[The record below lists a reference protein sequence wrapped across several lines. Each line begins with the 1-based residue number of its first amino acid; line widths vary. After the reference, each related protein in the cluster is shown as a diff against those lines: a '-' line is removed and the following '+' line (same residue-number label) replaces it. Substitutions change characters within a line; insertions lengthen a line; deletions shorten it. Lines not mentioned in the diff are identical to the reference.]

1 MRAARVK
8 SSTRYPD
15 TEKGAHGAPYKRED
29 RMEPIQLNSETSH
42 ANGTVMIVD
51 DTPGNLALLSDTL
64 SEAGYRVLV
73 ATDGLAALEQINYLK
88 PDIILMDVIM
98 PGIDGFETCRRL
110 KADPFTADIPLLF
123 MTGLSELDNLLRG
136 FGEGGLDYIVKPI
149 RPPEVL
155 ARIEVHLGLARDKQR
170 AEQALS
176 QGPFTA
182 LAIDGG
188 GYITWLT
195 PAAKKL
201 LADALPHDA
210 VIGIGEHLPE
220 PILAWAKQHI
230 DSAVKNKEAPDDYRT
245 NAGFSIRMTRCR
257 SLNDNLNDHF
267 GGEFLLLLKK
277 DSGEWNLESLKVS
290 LGLTFRE
297 AEILMWISRG
307 KTNKEVG
314 LILDS
319 SHRTVNKHLEHIF
332 EKLGVATRA
341 AAVAMVL
348 QRTDS
353 TIR

>member
-1 MRAARVK
+1 MATIQTT
-8 SSTRYPD
+8 SD
-15 TEKGAHGAPYKRED
+15 TP
-29 RMEPIQLNSETSH
+29 H

-73 ATDGLAALEQINYLK
+73 ATDGLAALEQIAYLK

-110 KADPFTADIPLLF
+110 KADPLTTDIPVLF

-155 ARIEVHLGLARDKQR
+155 ARIEVHLSLARAKQR
-170 AEQALS
+170 AEQALNHS
-176 QGPFTA
+176 PFAA
-182 LAIDGG
+182 LAIDASGR
-188 GYITWLT
+188 ITWLT
-195 PAAKKL
+195 PAAATL
-201 LADALPHDA
+201 LTELVPHSNAMAVGEYLPTALRVWAIRRMEAGEPDSEYRSNT
-210 VIGIGEHLPE
+210 GI
-220 PILAWAKQHI
+220 
-230 DSAVKNKEAPDDYRT
+230 SASMA
-245 NAGFSIRMTRCR
+245 SCR
-257 SLNDNLNDHF
+257 NLGNPG
-267 GGEFLLLLKK
+267 GGEYLLLLKK
-277 DSGEWNLESLKVS
+277 EVGEWNLASLKDS

-319 SHRTVNKHLEHIF
+319 SPRTVNKHLEHIF

-348 QRTDS
+348 QRTA
-353 TIR
+353 TAGGVM